1 MKKLAI
7 FASLIAVVAFTSC
20 DKLGDTDE
28 MYSDAFTK
36 SMEVPAD
43 VKSYI
48 VDDTWYYEEGDL
60 KFEVS
65 VPSGVNLYDNDT
77 TVVAE
82 AKLANVS
89 FEKQGEEV
97 IGNKQNGELK
107 NFSGDA
113 EITSVTVQKHTQ
125 NYNHT
130 LDKIENMMVAQWSF
144 TAEVTLEGGK
154 KIASPARNASMTASD
169 TAVVTF
175 LNNNEDYNYYDA
187 KMNYTAS
194 IDGKSFGV
202 DGHKTLATVNARPE
216 DVVVDVKAGDKG
228 FDELTYDENG
238 NLKTGKSW
246 MDVIYVYSESGEKP
260 QRYEVVLN
268 FFVKGVARATEYGET
283 FDGIKEIGNGLGTTN
298 EGSTR
303 KENSFIT
310 VTSLNQNYNSGLV
323 FDGKSYNKDFAMG
336 YEKAVWSDGEHTF
349 DMPSP
354 AFENVDNNFEVSNLP
369 VNGKYECK
377 LNTITLKGS
386 INGKDIKNVKA
397 ETELRVKEE
406 EETFTL
412 SVIDS
417 AFVYVNPTTSDTK
430 ITIRETGSKGTVRE
444 YDVDVNVYNGIDI
457 IGEVTVDVDKFDSKS
472 DQAKLNSTD
481 EYVGKREVGNF
492 TVYRYKMTFTVGS
505 ENVDRA
511 FYPFYEKAYHNPT
524 KTWMMWKKYENI
536 TDNGFNTKDLS
547 NETSGSKTY
556 MRKRYVYA
564 MSATYNGHSDNA
576 TESAVLRVQVKEDD
590 NRQTPSWLGAP
601 QWANYTR
608 VQKNEGAKFED
619 MVVFGYENG
628 VVMAPNG
635 KVDLNLV
642 FAYDQN
648 VANAHGVQKCAK
660 GSCYTGVYKNGAWIP
675 AKCETQNAGKSN
687 ETWVYT
693 GKGASHSV
701 MANNASALGI
711 GVDRTWNPKET
722 VTITDGTIN
731 VKYSKNNASLSGND
745 LISLK

>member
-1 MKKLAI
+1 MRKVLAI
-7 FASLIAVVAFTSC
+7 FALVAAVFTSC
-20 DKLGDTDE
+20 DKLSDTDE
-28 MYSDAFTK
+28 MFEKSFTK
-36 SMEVPAD
+36 SMGAETTITSVIEND
-43 VKSYI
+43 V
-48 VDDTWYYEEGDL
+48 WNYEEGDIR
-60 KFEVS
+60 FQVR
-65 VPSGVNLYDNDT
+65 VPSGVKVYANDT
-77 TVVAE
+77 TIVAE
-82 AKLANVS
+82 AVLSHVS
-89 FEKQGEEV
+89 FEKNGAEV
-97 IGNKQNGELK
+97 LGNKENGELIYA
-107 NFSGDA
+107 SGDV
-113 EITSVTVQKHTQ
+113 EIASVTVQKHSQ

-130 LDKIENMMVAQWSF
+130 LDKVEGEVEQFWF
-144 TAEVTLEGGK
+144 TAVVKLESGRE
-154 KIASPARNASMTASD
+154 IATPARNASVIAADS
-169 TAVVTF
+169 AVVTF
-175 LNNNEDYNYYDA
+175 LNSDEDYNYYSA
-187 KMNYTAS
+187 KMTYTAS
-194 IDGKSFGV
+194 IDGKSSDVNGY
-202 DGHKTLATVNARPE
+202 KTLATVNARPE
-216 DVVVDVKAGDKG
+216 DVCVEIKAGDKG

-268 FFVKGVARATEYGET
+268 FFVKGVARATQYGET
-283 FDGIKEIGNGLGTTN
+283 FDGIKEIGNGLGTAN
-298 EGSTR
+298 EGSSR
-303 KENSFIT
+303 KEGSFIT

-349 DMPSP
+349 NMPSP
-354 AFENVDNNFEVSNLP
+354 AFEGMNNTFKVENMSASN
-369 VNGKYECK
+369 GYERK
-377 LNTITLKGS
+377 LNTITLNGS
-386 INGKDIKNVKA
+386 INGKDIKNVFA
-397 ETELRVKEE
+397 ETELLVKEE
-406 EETFTL
+406 KETFTIA
-412 SVIDS
+412 VVDS

-444 YDVDVNVYNGIDI
+444 YDVDVNVYNGIDAPE
-457 IGEVTVDVDKFDSKS
+457 EVTYDVDKFDSKS
-472 DQAKLNSTD
+472 DAAKLNSTD
-481 EYVGKREVGNF
+481 EYVGKREVGDF
-492 TVYRYKMTFTVGS
+492 TVYRYKMGFTVGS
-505 ENVDRA
+505 ENVDRY
-511 FYPFYEKAYHNPT
+511 FRPFYEKAYHNPT
-524 KTWMMWKKYENI
+524 KTWMMWKRYENV
-536 TDNGFNTKDLS
+536 TDNGFNTTDLS
-547 NETSGSKTY
+547 NQTSGSKTY

-576 TESAVLRVQVKEDD
+576 TASAVLRVQVKEED

-601 QWANYTR
+601 LWANYTR
-608 VQKNEGAKFED
+608 VQKSEGAKFED

-628 VVMAPNG
+628 VVMAPKN

-648 VANAHGVQKCAK
+648 VADAHGVQKCAK
-660 GSCYTGVYKNGAWIP
+660 GSCYTGVYKNGNWIP

-722 VTITDGTIN
+722 VTITDGTIT